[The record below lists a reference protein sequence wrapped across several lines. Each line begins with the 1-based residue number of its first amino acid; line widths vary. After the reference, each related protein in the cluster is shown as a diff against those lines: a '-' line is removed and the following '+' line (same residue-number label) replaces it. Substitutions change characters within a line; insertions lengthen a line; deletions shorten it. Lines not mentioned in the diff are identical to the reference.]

1 VSCDNQASAPAN
13 IELAS
18 VGFRRTLLICPASRP
33 GFLSDHRAVAQP
45 WRRERVFVLRF
56 SGRLGRSGAVENG
69 EAGVRK
75 VHAIGIVCTR

>member
-1 VSCDNQASAPAN
+1 VSAITRPARRPTSSWR
-13 IELAS
+13 AS
-18 VGFRRTLLICPASRP
+18 VFRRTLPICPASRP

-75 VHAIGIVCTR
+75 VHAIGIVCIR